1 MKATA
6 IVQPL
11 IILQPPWEENQP
23 LVLSRPE
30 PDFLFHTSKFYSAW
44 ASATG
49 IAHHVFVRMGGLEL
63 FGHNLLGDGIDE
75 SVSETQQEIVFEQ
88 GEFITPLAWVVWT
101 RERFSLTIPERIDFF
116 GWSLPVCSL
125 PLIGRFCGAT
135 VFRWWEYHVQLIYQ
149 ANPILAVGV
158 IAVWAALIL
167 QSVLLAWLF
176 MKAGTGPDIDLSV
189 SKKQQIKEA
198 LIRPS
203 EVPDPGGGNGDG
215 NGDGNGPPTE
225 GLELWLPAAGILGF
239 MGLGVLAAGLQRGR

>member
-63 FGHNLLGDGIDE
+63 FGHTLIKAEVDRSL
-75 SVSETQQEIVFEQ
+75 VETQQQILDDQ
-88 GEFITPLAWVVWT
+88 GDLITPLAWAVWT
-101 RERFSLTIPERIDFF
+101 RERASLTIPERINFF
-116 GWSLPVCSL
+116 TWSIPVCNL

-135 VFRWWEYHVQLIYQ
+135 VLRWWEYHIQMIYK
-149 ANPILAVGV
+149 ANPVAALGLVS
-158 IAVWAALIL
+158 VWAFLLL
-167 QSVLLAWLF
+167 QGLALAWLF
-176 MKAGTGPDIDLSV
+176 MKSGTGPDIDLLE